1 MDKIEA
7 IAVFCGSCHGKDE
20 IYRKK
25 AEELGKALALQGIT
39 LVYGGGNRGIMGTI
53 AHSVHENGGK
63 VIGVLPKAMVKDSVT
78 KGAVQDELIVEKD
91 MHKRKARMYS
101 LSQGFIAMPGGIG
114 TMEEILEI
122 FTWRQLGYT
131 KANVGLY
138 NVGGYWD
145 SFLDMLDKA
154 VTEGFLSPE
163 VRNALIVEDN
173 PEILL
178 GRMEKEETS
187 LPDKLK

>member
-25 AEELGKALALQGIT
+25 AEELGKALALHGIT

-63 VIGVLPKAMVKDSVT
+63 VIGVLPKAMAKDSVT
-78 KGAVQDELIVEKD
+78 KGAVQDELYVEKD
-91 MHKRKARMYS
+91 MHMRKARMYS

>member
-7 IAVFCGSCHGKDE
+7 IAVFCGSSHGKDE
-20 IYRKK
+20 SYRKK

-63 VIGVLPKAMVKDSVT
+63 VIGVLPEAMIKDSVT
-78 KGAVQDELIVEKD
+78 KGAVQDELYVEKD
-91 MHKRKARMYS
+91 MHMRKARMYS

-163 VRNALIVEDN
+163 VRNALIVENN
-173 PEILL
+173 PEVLL
-178 GRMEKEETS
+178 ERMEKEETS

>member
-7 IAVFCGSCHGKDE
+7 IAVFCGSSHGKDE

-25 AEELGKALALQGIT
+25 AEELGKALALHGIT

-63 VIGVLPKAMVKDSVT
+63 VIGVLPEAMIKDSVT

-91 MHKRKARMYS
+91 MHTRKARMYS

>member
-7 IAVFCGSCHGKDE
+7 IAVFCGSSYGKDE
-20 IYRKK
+20 SYRKK

-63 VIGVLPKAMVKDSVT
+63 VIGVLPEAMIKDSVT
-78 KGAVQDELIVEKD
+78 KGAVQDELYVEKD
-91 MHKRKARMYS
+91 MHMRKARMYS
-101 LSQGFIAMPGGIG
+101 LPQGFIAMPGGIG

>member
-7 IAVFCGSCHGKDE
+7 IAVFCGSSYGKDE
-20 IYRKK
+20 SYRKK

-63 VIGVLPKAMVKDSVT
+63 VIGVLPEAMIKDSVT
-78 KGAVQDELIVEKD
+78 KGAVQDELYVEKD
-91 MHKRKARMYS
+91 MHTRKARMYS

>member
-25 AEELGKALALQGIT
+25 AEELGKALALHGIT

-138 NVGGYWD
+138 NVGRYWD

>member
-7 IAVFCGSCHGKDE
+7 IAVFCGSSYGKDE
-20 IYRKK
+20 SYRKK

-63 VIGVLPKAMVKDSVT
+63 VIGVLPEAMIKDSVT
-78 KGAVQDELIVEKD
+78 KGAVQDELYVEKD

>member
-7 IAVFCGSCHGKDE
+7 IAVFCGSSHGKDE
-20 IYRKK
+20 IYMKK
-25 AEELGKALALQGIT
+25 AEELGKALALHGIT
-39 LVYGGGNRGIMGTI
+39 LVYGGENRGIMGTI

-91 MHKRKARMYS
+91 MHMRKARMYS
-101 LSQGFIAMPGGIG
+101 LYQGFIAMPGGIG

>member
-7 IAVFCGSCHGKDE
+7 IAVFCGSSYGKDE
-20 IYRKK
+20 SYRKK

-63 VIGVLPKAMVKDSVT
+63 VSGVLPEAMIKDSVT
-78 KGAVQDELIVEKD
+78 KGAVQDELYVEKD
-91 MHKRKARMYS
+91 MHMRKARMYS

-145 SFLDMLDKA
+145 SFLDM

>member
-25 AEELGKALALQGIT
+25 AEELGKALALHGIT

>member
-1 MDKIEA
+1 MTLQAHFQDVQDILL
-7 IAVFCGSCHGKDE
+7 
-20 IYRKK
+20 
-25 AEELGKALALQGIT
+25 AEG
-39 LVYGGGNRGIMGTI
+39 
-53 AHSVHENGGK
+53 
-63 VIGVLPKAMVKDSVT
+63 D
-78 KGAVQDELIVEKD
+78 KGAVK
-91 MHKRKARMYS
+91 
-101 LSQGFIAMPGGIG
+101 
-114 TMEEILEI
+114 
-122 FTWRQLGYT
+122 
-131 KANVGLY
+131 
-138 NVGGYWD
+138 VGGYWD

>member
-7 IAVFCGSCHGKDE
+7 IAVFCGSSHGKDE
-20 IYRKK
+20 IYMKK
-25 AEELGKALALQGIT
+25 AEELGKALALHGIT

-63 VIGVLPKAMVKDSVT
+63 VIGVLPEAMIKDSVT
-78 KGAVQDELIVEKD
+78 KGAVQDELYVEKD
-91 MHKRKARMYS
+91 MHMRKARMYS

-122 FTWRQLGYT
+122 VTWRQLGYT

-173 PEILL
+173 PEVLL

>member
-7 IAVFCGSCHGKDE
+7 IAVFCGSSYGKDE
-20 IYRKK
+20 SYRKK
-25 AEELGKALALQGIT
+25 AEELGKALALHGIT

>member
-7 IAVFCGSCHGKDE
+7 IAVFCGSSYGKDE
-20 IYRKK
+20 SYRKK
-25 AEELGKALALQGIT
+25 AEELGKALALHGIT

-63 VIGVLPKAMVKDSVT
+63 VIGVIPEAMVKDSVT
-78 KGAVQDELIVEKD
+78 KGAVQDEIYVEKD
-91 MHKRKARMYS
+91 MHMRKARMYS

>member
-25 AEELGKALALQGIT
+25 AEELGKALALHGIT

-78 KGAVQDELIVEKD
+78 KGAVQDELYVEKD
-91 MHKRKARMYS
+91 MHMRKARMYS

>member
-7 IAVFCGSCHGKDE
+7 IAVFCGSSYGKDE
-20 IYRKK
+20 SYRKK
-25 AEELGKALALQGIT
+25 AEELGKALALHGIT

-173 PEILL
+173 PEVLL
-178 GRMEKEETS
+178 ERMEKEETS

>member
-7 IAVFCGSCHGKDE
+7 VAVFCGSSYGKDE
-20 IYRKK
+20 SYRKK
-25 AEELGKALALQGIT
+25 AEELGKALALHGIT

-63 VIGVLPKAMVKDSVT
+63 VIGVLPEAMIKDSVT
-78 KGAVQDELIVEKD
+78 KGAVQDELYVEKD
-91 MHKRKARMYS
+91 MHTRKAKMYS

>member
-7 IAVFCGSCHGKDE
+7 IAVFCGSSHGKDE

-25 AEELGKALALQGIT
+25 AEELGKALALHGIT

-78 KGAVQDELIVEKD
+78 KGAVQDELYVEKD
-91 MHKRKARMYS
+91 MHMRKARMYF

>member
-25 AEELGKALALQGIT
+25 AEELGKALALHGIT

-53 AHSVHENGGK
+53 AHSVHENGGR
-63 VIGVLPKAMVKDSVT
+63 VIGVLPEAMIKDSVT
-78 KGAVQDELIVEKD
+78 KGAVQDELYVEKD
-91 MHKRKARMYS
+91 MHMRKARMYS

>member
-25 AEELGKALALQGIT
+25 AEELGKALALHGIT

-78 KGAVQDELIVEKD
+78 KGAVQDELYVEKD
-91 MHKRKARMYS
+91 MHMRKARMYS

-163 VRNALIVEDN
+163 VRNALIVEDT
-173 PEILL
+173 PEVLL

>member
-25 AEELGKALALQGIT
+25 AEELGKALALHGIT

-63 VIGVLPKAMVKDSVT
+63 VIGVLPEAMIKDSVT
-78 KGAVQDELIVEKD
+78 KGAVQDELYVEKD
-91 MHKRKARMYS
+91 MHMRKARMYS

-173 PEILL
+173 PEVLL

>member
-7 IAVFCGSCHGKDE
+7 IAVFCGSSYGKDE
-20 IYRKK
+20 SYRKK